1 MRNQMTTLQ
10 ARRRAPAVAIAAG
23 SACAL
28 ALVFAAAGPAR
39 SATGPGPGSH
49 PTATVAQGINPL
61 ALKGVRVLG
70 DTAAGTAEQVSFI
83 LKGGQLP
90 RLEAAAQ
97 TGMRGGYLSVSR
109 FAGSYGQTTA
119 NVRLLQEYLA
129 KYGIKSSA
137 YADRLDVRATG
148 TAAQFDAA

>member
-1 MRNQMTTLQ
+1 
-10 ARRRAPAVAIAAG
+10 VAIAAG

-39 SATGPGPGSH
+39 SATGGDPGAPALAGPQSH
-49 PTATVAQGINPL
+49 PTAVVAQGINPL

-70 DTAAGTAEQVSFI
+70 DTAAETTERVSFI
-83 LKGGQLP
+83 LKGRQLP
-90 RLEAAAQ
+90 RLETAAQ

-109 FAGSYGQTTA
+109 FAGTYGQSPA

-148 TAAQFDAA
+148 TAAQFDAALGTHQKN